1 MPVFNDIRAVLAQ
14 VFGVPSEK
22 IDRQSSPDTIPAWD
36 SLGHFQLIAAL
47 EGRFTLK
54 FTLREIQ
61 TMDSVARIE
70 AVLAARGIGTP

>member
-1 MPVFNDIRAVLAQ
+1 MLDDIRAVLSHA
-14 VFGVPSEK
+14 FGVPVEK
-22 IDRQSSPDTIPAWD
+22 VDRHSSPDTIAAWD

-47 EGRFTLK
+47 EGRFALK

-70 AVLAARGIGTP
+70 AVLAARGVGTR